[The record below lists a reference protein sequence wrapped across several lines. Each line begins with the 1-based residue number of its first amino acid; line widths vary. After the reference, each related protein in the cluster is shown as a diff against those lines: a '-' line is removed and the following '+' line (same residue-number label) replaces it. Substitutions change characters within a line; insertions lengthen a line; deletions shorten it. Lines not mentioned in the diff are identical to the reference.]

1 VTTSGELEAVPAVKL
16 FSSSGWRALL
26 ALGVVGV
33 GLVAC
38 TPPPPTV
45 RSVEPANGATNV
57 STTTSVVLQ
66 LSEPVDPATVDKWS
80 VRILRP
86 DLSLVDANYNTD
98 AAGSLVSMTPTAPLA
113 TNTKYEV
120 RTNNNLKTESGSS
133 FANLRSTFTTGAGG
147 TPSSGFTFSRSS
159 VGGLT
164 APTVVTR
171 GPDKKL
177 YVGTA
182 MGEIRRY
189 NLDASGVPTG
199 APQVLKPLGDRT
211 IIGMVFDPAATADN
225 LILWVSSNTLG
236 YRNMPNYTGKVS
248 VLTGNGLAPR
258 DVITGLPRSVK
269 DHFTNGI
276 RFGRGSD
283 KRLYIAQGAN
293 TGYGAPNAAWGNR
306 PEDKLSAAILVADVN
321 VFSSPINLA
330 PASGYDPSASGAK
343 VKVYASGVRNAYD
356 LVWHPNGKLYAP
368 VNESADGNAPAGP
381 NNPAIND
388 LPAGRDFLADV
399 QPGGY
404 YGHPNPS
411 LGKYVLNGGNPTSG
425 VDPWEQPQYPVGV
438 QPQAG
443 WRRPIADLGVH
454 RSPNGIDV
462 YNHTSF
468 GGRLNGH
475 LLIAEFS
482 NGDDILDVT
491 LNASGGVA
499 SVKRLIAGFN
509 NPLDLFVS
517 AQYGTIYVL
526 EYGDTDT
533 GAGGAL
539 VTLRPAA

>member
-1 VTTSGELEAVPAVKL
+1 MKL
-16 FSSSGWRALL
+16 FLSSGWRALL
-26 ALGVVGV
+26 VAGVLGV
-33 GLVAC
+33 GLAAC
-38 TPPPPTV
+38 APGPTV

-66 LSEPVDPATVDKWS
+66 LSEPVDPATVDKWA
-80 VRILRP
+80 VRLLRP
-86 DLSLVDANYNTD
+86 DLSLVDVNYNTD
-98 AAGSLVSMTPTAPLA
+98 AAGSLVSMTPSAPLA
-113 TNTKYEV
+113 ANTKYEV
-120 RTNNNLKTESGSS
+120 RTNDNLKTENGASY
-133 FANLRSTFTTGAGG
+133 ANLRSSFTTGTSG
-147 TPSSGFTFSRSS
+147 TPSSGLTFARSS

-189 NLDASGVPTG
+189 ALDANGVPTG

-211 IIGMVFDPAATADN
+211 IIGMVFDPASTADN
-225 LILWVSSNTLG
+225 LVLWVSSNTLG
-236 YRNMPNYTGKVS
+236 YRNMPNYTGKIS
-248 VLTGNGLAPR
+248 VLTGTNLAAR

-276 RFGRGSD
+276 RFGRGTD
-283 KRLYIAQGAN
+283 KKLYIAQGAN
-293 TGYGAPNAAWGNR
+293 TGYGAPTAAWGNR
-306 PEDKLSAAILVADVN
+306 QEDKLSAAILVAEVDV
-321 VFSSPINLA
+321 FTPPIDVA
-330 PASGYDPSASGAK
+330 PSAGYNPSAAGAK
-343 VKVYASGVRNAYD
+343 VKVYAAGVRNAYD

-381 NNPAIND
+381 GNPAIND
-388 LPAGRDFLADV
+388 LPAGRDFLATI
-399 QPGGY
+399 QQGGY

-411 LGKYVLNGGNPTSG
+411 IGKYVLNGGNPTAG

-438 QPQAG
+438 QPDAA
-443 WRRPIADLGVH
+443 WRRPIADFGVH
-454 RSPNGIDV
+454 RSANGIDV
-462 YNHTSF
+462 YSNGAF

-482 NGDDILDVT
+482 NGDDVLDVA
-491 LNASGGVA
+491 LNSSGGVA
-499 SVKRLIAGFN
+499 SVKRLIGGFN

-517 AQYGTIYVL
+517 AQFGTIYVL
-526 EYGDTDT
+526 EYGNADT

-539 VTLRPAA
+539 VTLRPTA

>member
-1 VTTSGELEAVPAVKL
+1 MKR
-16 FSSSGWRALL
+16 FSSSWTRALL
-26 ALGVVGV
+26 LAGFVGV
-33 GLVAC
+33 GLTAC
-38 TPPPPTV
+38 APQPTV
-45 RSVEPANGATNV
+45 RSVEPADGATNV

-66 LSEPVDPATVDKWS
+66 LSEPVDPATVNAS
-80 VRILRP
+80 SARIRRP
-86 DLSLVDANYNTD
+86 DGTVVPANYNTD
-98 AAGSLVSMTPTAPLA
+98 AAGSLISMTPTSPLA
-113 TNTKYEV
+113 KTTTYEV
-120 RTNNNLKTESGSS
+120 RTNSNLKSERGAT
-133 FANLRSTFTTGAGG
+133 FASLRSSFTTGTGG
-147 TPSSGFTFSRSS
+147 TASSGFTFSRTS

-182 MGEIRRY
+182 LGEVRRY
-189 NLDASGVPTG
+189 NLDANGLPTG
-199 APQVLKPLGDRT
+199 TPQVLKPVGDRT
-211 IIGMVFDPAATADN
+211 IIGLIFDPSSTADN

-248 VLTGNGLAPR
+248 VLTGPNLSAR

-276 RFGRGSD
+276 RFGRGTD
-283 KRLYIAQGAN
+283 KHLYIAQGAN
-293 TGYGAPNAAWGNR
+293 TGYGAPTAAWGNR
-306 PEDKLSAAILVADVN
+306 PEDPLSAAILVADVN
-321 VFSSPINLA
+321 VFTATIDVSPA
-330 PASGYDPSASGAK
+330 AGYNPNASGAK

-381 NNPAIND
+381 NNPAISD
-388 LPAGRDFLADV
+388 LPAGKDFLA
-399 QPGGY
+399 QIQQGGY

-411 LGKYVLNGGNPTSG
+411 IGRYVLNGGNPTSG

-438 QPQAG
+438 QPEST
-443 WRRPIADLGVH
+443 WRRPVADLGVH
-454 RSPNGIDV
+454 RSADGIDV
-462 YNHTSF
+462 YSHNSF
-468 GGRLNGH
+468 GGALNGH

-491 LNASGGVA
+491 LSSSGGVA
-499 SVKRLIAGFN
+499 SIKRLTGGFN

-526 EYGDTDT
+526 EYGDADT
-533 GAGGAL
+533 GANGAL
-539 VTLRPAA
+539 VTLRPTA

>member
-1 VTTSGELEAVPAVKL
+1 VKL
-16 FSSSGWRALL
+16 FSSSTRALL
-26 ALGVVGV
+26 LAGFVGI
-33 GLVAC
+33 GLTAC
-38 TPPPPTV
+38 APQPTV

-66 LSEPVDPATVDKWS
+66 LSEPVNPSTVDAYA

-86 DLSLVDANYNTD
+86 DMTVVPANYNTD
-98 AAGSLVSMTPTAPLA
+98 AAGSLISMTPTSPLA
-113 TNTKYEV
+113 VNTRYEV
-120 RTNNNLKTESGSS
+120 RTNSNLKSESGAT
-133 FANLRSTFTTGAGG
+133 FASLRSSFTTGTSG
-147 TPSSGFTFSRSS
+147 TPSSGLSFTRSS
-159 VGGLT
+159 VGGLA

-182 MGEIRRY
+182 LGEIRRY
-189 NLDASGVPTG
+189 NLDANGLPTG
-199 APQVLKPLGDRT
+199 TPQVLKPLGDRT
-211 IIGMVFDPAATADN
+211 IIGLVFDPSSTADN
-225 LILWVSSNTLG
+225 LILWVSHNTLG

-248 VLTGNGLAPR
+248 VLTGTNLSPR

-276 RFGRGSD
+276 RFGRGTD

-293 TGYGAPNAAWGNR
+293 TGYGAPTAAWGNR
-306 PEDKLSAAILVADVN
+306 PEDPLSAAILVADVN
-321 VFSSPINLA
+321 VFSPTINVSPGA
-330 PASGYDPSASGAK
+330 GYNPNAADAK

-381 NNPAIND
+381 NNPALFD
-388 LPAGRDFLADV
+388 LPAGKDFLA
-399 QPGGY
+399 QIQQGGY

-411 LGKYVLNGGNPTSG
+411 IGRYVLNGGNPTSG

-438 QPQAG
+438 HPESN

-454 RSPNGIDV
+454 RSADGIDV
-462 YNHTSF
+462 YHHRAFNSA
-468 GGRLNGH
+468 LYDH

-491 LNASGGVA
+491 LNSTGGVA
-499 SVKRLIAGFN
+499 SVKRLTGGFN

-517 AQYGTIYVL
+517 QQYGTIYVL
-526 EYGDTDT
+526 EYGDADT
-533 GAGGAL
+533 GGGGAL
-539 VTLRPAA
+539 VTLRPGA